1 MAATREWG
9 NCQST
14 AFCSTIKS
22 WMRIISIAAAIL
34 AVIAL
39 FFGNCLT
46 CPQMAASHNCCHG
59 NQRCHHNQPVTQVCQ
74 AQALHQFVKGDKV
87 DSAVTLS
94 VVSLA
99 AQTVGR
105 LGAAAPGDAA
115 IALPEY
121 APPDLISL
129 HSSLRI

>member
-1 MAATREWG
+1 
-9 NCQST
+9 
-14 AFCSTIKS
+14 
-22 WMRIISIAAAIL
+22 MRVISIAAAVL

-74 AQALHQFVKGDKV
+74 APALNHFVKVDKV
-87 DSAVTLS
+87 GSSVTPS
-94 VVSLA
+94 VVSLTA
-99 AQTVGR
+99 ETVER
-105 LGAAAPGDAA
+105 LGVAAPGDAA
-115 IALPEY
+115 IAVPDY